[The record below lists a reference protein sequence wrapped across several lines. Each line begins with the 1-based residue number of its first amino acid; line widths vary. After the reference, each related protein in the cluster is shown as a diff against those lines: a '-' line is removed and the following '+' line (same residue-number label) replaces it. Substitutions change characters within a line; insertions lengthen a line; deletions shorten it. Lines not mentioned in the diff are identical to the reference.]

1 MRAKIDLSK
10 VDFRST
16 AVENIFLDT
25 YLGQASG
32 AAIKVYLYGWRR
44 CLGEN
49 EIEFDIEE
57 WADNLSLRVDEVQ
70 EALNYWVDEN
80 LIVVTGEGAEQIL
93 LFRSTMLLWA
103 GLIESIAPE
112 EQPVITLPQ
121 DVVENQAA
129 KKELERKEMF
139 DAIETFLSTGSD
151 IQVALKPN
159 EIKIVN
165 EFLDEYQLQPGFYL
179 YAYKKAASDNPM
191 DTKSLPYINSMI
203 DNWVR
208 FDGVRDEASLD
219 LYFEK
224 REKIKAMQ
232 KARSRSSKKS
242 KGEFVEKDDRMT
254 TEERSEWVRKKLE
267 QSRTANL
274 RGGGGKKK
282 DKNR

>member
-44 CLGEN
+44 CLGES